1 MRNLF
6 SFIWK
11 HYFFF
16 LFLLLEFFA
25 FVLLINHNRYQQT
38 TLMNS
43 GSRFSGSVM
52 GFFSNVSV
60 YFSLKETN
68 ERLSEENA
76 RLKQQI
82 RSSYYISDTTRF
94 LHKDTIYK
102 QMYRF
107 INAEVISNTTNL
119 RNNYLMLKK
128 GRKQGIEKNMAVV
141 ASNCIVGQ
149 VVDVT
154 DHFCWVMSVLHKD
167 SKISARIKKDNQLVN
182 VEWGG
187 GDYRTGNVK
196 EIPKHVRLVPGDTVV
211 TSGNSNIFPKGIL
224 IGKISKFRENKSE
237 NFNSADLR
245 FMIDY
250 NKLSH
255 VEVIVDLMQK
265 EKAELMEDGGGQK

>member
-1 MRNLF
+1 
-6 SFIWK
+6 
-11 HYFFF
+11 
-16 LFLLLEFFA
+16 
-25 FVLLINHNRYQQT
+25 
-38 TLMNS
+38 
-43 GSRFSGSVM
+43 
-52 GFFSNVSV
+52 
-60 YFSLKETN
+60 
-68 ERLSEENA
+68 
-76 RLKQQI
+76 
-82 RSSYYISDTTRF
+82 
-94 LHKDTIYK
+94 
-102 QMYRF
+102 
-107 INAEVISNTTNL
+107 
-119 RNNYLMLKK
+119 MLKK

-255 VEVIVDLMQK
+255 VEVIIDLMQK
-265 EKAELMEDGGGQK
+265 EKAEIRRWWFGSGIIKNNINARKADHIQRSPFRLPGFASGANLG